1 MVDTKS
7 DRQATIALGT
17 YQQIELLKF
26 EDNKKKVCIS
36 MKTKDLVRNK
46 QWKTGSLY
54 IPFKIAKLGDIQFC
68 E

>member
-1 MVDTKS
+1 MYSSYEMK
-7 DRQATIALGT
+7 
-17 YQQIELLKF
+17 
-26 EDNKKKVCIS
+26 IS
-36 MKTKDLVRNK
+36 MKTKYLVRNK

>member
-1 MVDTKS
+1 MYSSYEIK
-7 DRQATIALGT
+7 
-17 YQQIELLKF
+17 
-26 EDNKKKVCIS
+26 IS

-54 IPFKIAKLGDIQFC
+54 IPFKIAKLGDIQLC